1 MSEASSSEASSG
13 SMPLKHHLLLF
24 LEGTLAASS
33 PSPWILCAVLGAL
46 RGGSVG
52 ALHFNKEEGLCGST
66 VRLLERLHC
75 TSWLAHRQ
83 RPG

>member
-1 MSEASSSEASSG
+1 MGKASSSEASSG
-13 SMPLKHHLLLF
+13 SMLWEHHLLLF
-24 LEGTLAASS
+24 VEGTLAASS
-33 PSPWILCAVLGAL
+33 PSPWILCAMLGAL

-52 ALHFNKEEGLCGST
+52 ALHFNKEEGLCWSA

-83 RPG
+83 RLG